1 MQHIYIYMFIH
12 IRFGLHFQSNFCPI
26 IPQDSPGVGRIAPLI
41 AARRSN
47 PMPSTRKELRR
58 RKKKLVLNLS
68 WFSFTEVIKQGLYWD
83 CMSHWNGIFSRQH
96 MCSLLNFWSSYIWS
110 CVFSQFDISWN
121 GLMCCPRAKTI
132 LSPVWAAKHLLSKVG
147 SQDHPQNGFIRN
159 HAYHILGSLGIVKT
173 GNLPYWLGLIFRV
186 LGSGGTQLACYI
198 ILPWQF
204 RFQRQK

>member
-1 MQHIYIYMFIH
+1 MFIH

-26 IPQDSPGVGRIAPLI
+26 IPQDSPGVGGIAPLI

-159 HAYHILGSLGIVKT
+159 HAYHILGSLGIMLKNTLQNKT
-173 GNLPYWLGLIFRV
+173 KKGY
-186 LGSGGTQLACYI
+186 
-198 ILPWQF
+198 
-204 RFQRQK
+204 